1 MLYAL
6 GVVVF
11 ILLVVVV
18 TTRFRSQNRDANAA
32 PPAPFPA
39 GRGEAAPAVSP
50 AGPSPAARFDPD
62 ATRIYAQPPGLAS
75 RGALKRDEALPIAL
89 DTARLVCLSGSQKGK
104 HFPISSIG
112 LFVGRGPDCDIVLE
126 DNRVSSHHAWIGVVK
141 GRLEL
146 HDLHSTNGTYLNEHI
161 DTSVTEVELRA
172 NDTIFF
178 GGHKAHQF
186 RLMAD

>member
-18 TTRFRSQNRDANAA
+18 KTQFRSQNGLANAA
-32 PPAPFPA
+32 PSAPFPA
-39 GRGEAAPAVSP
+39 GQGEAAPAVLP
-50 AGPSPAARFDPD
+50 AGPSSTARFDPD

-75 RGALKRDEALPIAL
+75 PGALKRDAALPIEL

-104 HFPISSIG
+104 QFPISPTG

>member
-1 MLYAL
+1 M
-6 GVVVF
+6 
-11 ILLVVVV
+11 
-18 TTRFRSQNRDANAA
+18 RNRQA
-32 PPAPFPA
+32 
-39 GRGEAAPAVSP
+39 
-50 AGPSPAARFDPD
+50 
-62 ATRIYAQPPGLAS
+62 LAS

-112 LFVGRGPDCDIVLE
+112 LFVGRGPDCDIVIE

-178 GGHKAHQF
+178 GGHKAPSVPLDGGLSIGMSGRRTCLRCQTSAPASG
-186 RLMAD
+186 RSGLLA